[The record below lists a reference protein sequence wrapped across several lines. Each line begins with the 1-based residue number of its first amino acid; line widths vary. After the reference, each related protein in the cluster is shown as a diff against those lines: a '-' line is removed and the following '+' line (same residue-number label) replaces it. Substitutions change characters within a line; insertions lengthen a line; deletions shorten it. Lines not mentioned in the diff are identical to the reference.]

1 MFVRAQVPKSRTSL
15 TPQNFKPICI
25 EQRGDC
31 TPTRSNNISYYEHS
45 ILIQEPSQQSL
56 QNCTRRVEE
65 KVQKKV
71 INSSSSNLRNRY
83 ISDKENLVR
92 VPGQSFGGNQ
102 PSSKELMQVINNLKK
117 QKEDICCTLSET
129 LKKNT
134 IYQEQI
140 DIVNIEIEQQSLNYQ
155 QNLDEFMNEFN
166 ELTQKIS
173 QLEEQNTKLF
183 EQNEHQKWYLQQI
196 QCQSS
201 RFNQTH
207 NFGTG

>member
-45 ILIQEPSQQSL
+45 VLIQEPSQQSL
-56 QNCTRRVEE
+56 QNYTGRVEE
-65 KVQKKV
+65 KLQKRV
-71 INSSSSNLRNRY
+71 INSSASNLRSRY
-83 ISDKENLVR
+83 VSDKENLVR
-92 VPGQSFGGNQ
+92 VPGQSFCGNQ
-102 PSSKELMQVINNLKK
+102 PSNKELQQVINNLKK
-117 QKEDICCTLSET
+117 QKEDICYTLSET

-134 IYQEQI
+134 QIQEQI
-140 DIVNIEIEQQSLNYQ
+140 ETVNKEMEQQSLNYQ
-155 QNLDEFMNEFN
+155 QSLDEFMNEFN
-166 ELTQKIS
+166 ELSYKIS
-173 QLEEQNTKLF
+173 QLEEQNSKLF

>member
-1 MFVRAQVPKSRTSL
+1 MFVRAQVPKSRSSL

-56 QNCTRRVEE
+56 QNYTGRVEE
-65 KVQKKV
+65 KLQKKV
-71 INSSSSNLRNRY
+71 INSSASNLRSKY

-92 VPGQSFGGNQ
+92 IPGQSFGGNQ
-102 PSSKELMQVINNLKK
+102 PSSKDLMQVVNNLKK
-117 QKEDICCTLSET
+117 QKEDINYTLSET
-129 LKKNT
+129 LKKNNL
-134 IYQEQI
+134 IQEQM
-140 DIVNIEIEQQSLNYQ
+140 DIVNKEKEQQSLNYQ
-155 QNLDEFMNEFN
+155 QSLDEFMIEFN
-166 ELTQKIS
+166 ELTYKIS

-201 RFNQTH
+201 RFNQTQ

>member
-1 MFVRAQVPKSRTSL
+1 MFVRAHVPKSRTSL

-56 QNCTRRVEE
+56 QNYTGRVEE
-65 KVQKKV
+65 KLQRRV
-71 INSSSSNLRNRY
+71 INSSASNLRCRY

-102 PSSKELMQVINNLKK
+102 PSSKDLMQVMNNLKK
-117 QKEDICCTLSET
+117 QKEDINYTLSET
-129 LKKNT
+129 LQKNNL
-134 IYQEQI
+134 IQEQM
-140 DIVNIEIEQQSLNYQ
+140 DIVNKEMEQQSLNYQ
-155 QNLDEFMNEFN
+155 QSLDEFMNEFN
-166 ELTQKIS
+166 ELTYKIS
-173 QLEEQNTKLF
+173 QLEEQNNKLF

-201 RFNQTH
+201 RFHQTH
-207 NFGTG
+207 NFGAG